1 MRKVLQRLASL
12 LSDLTPATFPWPGMD
27 VSLTSG
33 RQFHLVGSIHM
44 GTSAM
49 APLPAR
55 LLERLEQAQA
65 LIVEADITASPP
77 LASVGEAQIPLANR
91 LSAAHYDRVCQ
102 LSEDY
107 QLDLAA
113 LDGLPPWHV
122 ALLLQSRQAERLG
135 LRADFGI
142 DYQLIQAARANDQ
155 PVIELEGPEE
165 QLALLRRLPDQGV
178 ALLANTLTH
187 WHTNARLLQVMIG
200 WWLESRPVDVRQAF
214 HSTFSH
220 DLYSYLMTDRNHR
233 WKSTLQQLPPG
244 TYVVAVG
251 ALHLYGADN
260 LPGLLRQ

>member
-1 MRKVLQRLASL
+1 MRNVLRRLASL
-12 LSDLTPATFPWPGMD
+12 WGALTQATFPWPGMD

-33 RQFHLVGSIHM
+33 RQFYLVGSIHM

-65 LIVEADITASPP
+65 LIVEADITVSPLLTNTGEPQTP
-77 LASVGEAQIPLANR
+77 LADR
-91 LSAAHYDRVCQ
+91 LNASHYDHVRQ
-102 LSEDY
+102 LSEEY
-107 QLDLAA
+107 HLDLAA
-113 LDGLPPWHV
+113 LDALPAWHL

-135 LRADFGI
+135 LRADYGI

-155 PVIELEGPEE
+155 PIIELEGPEE
-165 QLALLRRLPDQGV
+165 QRGLLRKLPDQGA
-178 ALLANTLTH
+178 ALLADTLTH

-200 WWLESRPVDVRQAF
+200 WWLESRPVNVRQVFPA
-214 HSTFSH
+214 TFRQ
-220 DLYSYLMTDRNHR
+220 DLYHYLMTDRNYR

-244 TYVVAVG
+244 AYLVAVG